1 MHVHFPKKHSRLPQQ
16 RTTGVTGPQNE
27 VRGVVV
33 QKDDQTVGKLRMEE
47 FDNSKAKVAYVI
59 TKKLLNV

>member
-1 MHVHFPKKHSRLPQQ
+1 
-16 RTTGVTGPQNE
+16 
-27 VRGVVV
+27 VVV